1 MISRTCYT
9 SGSTGAPKG
18 VMIRHRNI
26 MNFLNWVRTEF
37 SISHDDRFALVT
49 SYSFDMTL
57 ASNWVPLLTGA
68 VLHILDEERTRDV
81 EALLDFISRQQITFL
96 NLTPSHFS
104 LIASA
109 RAYLGSADRPLPMH
123 PGMRVMLVGEVINT
137 KDLNLWLDFYPDHR
151 FINEYGPTET
161 SVASSFFP
169 IPVRS
174 SGHIEMKTVPIGK
187 PLANNTFYILDK
199 HDRFCLP
206 GVAGELCIGG
216 DGVAVGYHR
225 KPERTA
231 AAFVPD
237 PFRPGA
243 MMYRTGDMARLWDD
257 GNVEFLGR
265 QDHQINLRGY
275 RIEAG
280 EIEAALCT
288 NPRIAQAVVV
298 ARPVG
303 LLESMLLQHFIDAH
317 TVGGAKTG
325 RQLLYVQS
333 HLAAE
338 LFQGWRVV
346 HRLEQ
351 DLARVVD
358 PLQVPPA
365 QERACSAGNRRLV
378 TERARDQ
385 GRQLERLAGKVEL
398 SHRSL
403 QRARAD
409 L

>member
-1 MISRTCYT
+1 
-9 SGSTGAPKG
+9 
-18 VMIRHRNI
+18 
-26 MNFLNWVRTEF
+26 
-37 SISHDDRFALVT
+37 
-49 SYSFDMTL
+49 
-57 ASNWVPLLTGA
+57 
-68 VLHILDEERTRDV
+68 
-81 EALLDFISRQQITFL
+81 
-96 NLTPSHFS
+96 
-104 LIASA
+104 
-109 RAYLGSADRPLPMH
+109 
-123 PGMRVMLVGEVINT
+123 
-137 KDLNLWLDFYPDHR
+137 
-151 FINEYGPTET
+151 
-161 SVASSFFP
+161 
-169 IPVRS
+169 
-174 SGHIEMKTVPIGK
+174 MKTVPIGK